1 MIKFHW
7 IVKDELNVKELKT
20 FIEDLNTIGYE
31 SALFVF
37 GPNVSDNLTLV
48 SHVLENNQKIN
59 LMFAMRPNSLTA
71 VYASNIISAYEQIAP
86 GRLILNIVA
95 GTYEKHEALFN
106 SNLNSE
112 ERKEYAGNFVKQL
125 REYSNVKNFPKIV
138 FSGCSKKTIENTEK
152 YGDTVLAHLGDYVNY
167 PETFVNLNKEK
178 MARAWI
184 SIGDTKESAKEQL
197 FEFTQ
202 DEKVI
207 ANTLC
212 GTYESILLQ
221 IDHLESLGVT
231 DLLVSEFKGTTKDQV
246 HNLFHK
252 YLNKSLAVR

>member
-20 FIEDLNTIGYE
+20 FIEDLDTIGYE

-37 GPNVSDNLTLV
+37 GPNVSDNLILV
-48 SHVLENNQKIN
+48 SHVLKDSQKIK

-71 VYASNIISAYEQIAP
+71 KYASNIISAYEQIAP
-86 GRLILNIVA
+86 GRLVLNIVA
-95 GTYEKHEALFN
+95 GTYEKDEILFN
-106 SNLNSE
+106 SNLNIE
-112 ERKEYAGNFVKQL
+112 ERKQYAGKFVKQV

-138 FSGCSKKTIENTEK
+138 FSGFSEKTIENTEK
-152 YGDTVLAHLGDYVNY
+152 HGDTVLAHLGDYVNY
-167 PETFVNLNKEK
+167 PQAFINLNKEK
-178 MARAWI
+178 MVRAWI
-184 SIGDTKESAKEQL
+184 SIGDTEKSAKEKL
-197 FEFTQ
+197 FELTQ

-207 ANTLC
+207 GNTLC
-212 GTYESILLQ
+212 GTYESILLE

-231 DLLVSEFKGTTKDQV
+231 DILVSEFKGTTKDQV

-252 YLNKSLAVR
+252 YLSKSLVAK